1 MTEKLSFVG
10 SLRQKYLLATLLG
23 AAVAVLIYLGLS
35 AFGSYLIDEV
45 YLSSENVA
53 RRKARI
59 YSEFSS
65 YVSAEGV
72 TGRDSA
78 AVARW
83 TASHDYVTI
92 FLFDTGRSQQ
102 LYAGGEIVSRG
113 AADGY
118 DPSVHGK
125 LYTIRFADGL
135 YQIAIDDSSHLRQR
149 QVVKITSLIGAGLCF
164 LILEF
169 WYTSRLTR
177 RIIALSREANKVSSG
192 ELDRSI
198 SVVGDDELSNLAAS
212 MEEMRR
218 SVIARLGS
226 EKRAWEANAELITSV
241 SHDIRTPM
249 TSLIG
254 YLELLRDNGGDGELR
269 AQFLESAYGKAIEL
283 KDLTDQLFRYF
294 LVYGKAE
301 PELALERVDGLV
313 LLGQLLG
320 EAEFDLSEAGF
331 AVQRIDFEGD
341 CTLTVD
347 PIQLK
352 RVMDNLVSN
361 IKKYADP
368 AQSVVFLSELHDG
381 TLSIS
386 VSNAVSPNAA
396 RRESTKIGLR
406 TCEKILSALGGSFQT
421 RTEGGHFAAELTL
434 PTTN

>member
-1 MTEKLSFVG
+1 MTEKLSFVR
-10 SLRQKYLLATLLG
+10 SLRQKSLVVTLLG
-23 AAVAVLIYLGLS
+23 AALGILVYLALA
-35 AFGSYLIDEV
+35 AFGSRLIDEV
-45 YLSSENVA
+45 YLSPENVA

-59 YSEFSS
+59 YSAFSN
-65 YVSAEGV
+65 YVSAEGI

-113 AADGY
+113 ADGY
-118 DPSVHGK
+118 DPSVHGR
-125 LYTIRFADGL
+125 LFPIRFADGL

-149 QVVKITSLIGAGLCF
+149 QVVRIVSLVGAGLGL

-169 WYTSRLTR
+169 LYTDRLTR
-177 RIIALSREANKVSSG
+177 RIIALSKEANAVSSG
-192 ELDRSI
+192 ELDRQI
-198 SVVGDDELSNLAAS
+198 PTLGDDELGTLAVS

-218 SVIARLGS
+218 SVIERLGS

-254 YLELLRDNGGDGELR
+254 YLELLREKGGSEELR
-269 AQFLESAYGKAIEL
+269 GQFLDSAYGKAIEL
-283 KDLTDQLFRYF
+283 KELTDQLFRYF
-294 LVYGKAE
+294 LVYGKAQPDME
-301 PELALERVDGLV
+301 RERVDASV

-320 EAEFDLSEAGF
+320 EAEFDLTEAGF
-331 AVQRIDFEGD
+331 SVQRIDFAGD
-341 CTLTVD
+341 CTLEVD
-347 PIQLK
+347 PMQLK

-368 AQSVVFLSELHDG
+368 EKPVVFLSELAEG
-381 TLSIS
+381 KLSLS
-386 VSNAVSPNAA
+386 VSNAISPSLA
-396 RRESTKIGLR
+396 RRESTRIGLR
-406 TCEKILSALGGSFQT
+406 TCEKILSALGGSFHT
-421 RTEGGHFAAELTL
+421 RSEDGRFAAELTL
-434 PTTN
+434 PAV

>member
-1 MTEKLSFVG
+1 MTEKR
-10 SLRQKYLLATLLG
+10 SLIRSLWQKYLLVTLLG
-23 AAVAVLIYLGLS
+23 AAVGVLVYLALA
-35 AFGSYLIDEV
+35 AFGGRMIDEV
-45 YLSSENVA
+45 YMSSENVA
-53 RRKARI
+53 RRKAKI
-59 YSEFSS
+59 YSAFSS
-65 YVSAEGV
+65 YVSARGI

-102 LYAGGEIVSRG
+102 LYAGGEIVSR
-113 AADGY
+113 AAEGY
-118 DPSVHGK
+118 DPAVHGK
-125 LYTIRFADGL
+125 LFPVRFADGL
-135 YQIAIDDSSHLRQR
+135 YQIAIDDSSQLRQR
-149 QVVKITSLIGAGLCF
+149 QVVKIISIVGAGLCF

-169 WYTSRLTR
+169 WYTDRLTR
-177 RIIALSREANKVSSG
+177 RIIALSKEANAVSSG
-192 ELDRSI
+192 ELDRHI
-198 SVVGDDELSNLAAS
+198 PIVGEDELSDLAAS
-212 MEEMRR
+212 MEEMRQ
-218 SVIARLGS
+218 SVIERLGS

-254 YLELLRDNGGDGELR
+254 YLELLRERDADAETR
-269 AQFLESAYGKAIEL
+269 RQFIDSAYGKAIEL

-301 PELALERVDGLV
+301 PELALERTDGLV

-320 EAEFDLSEAGF
+320 EAEFDLTEAGF
-331 AVQRIDFEGD
+331 TVQRIDFEGD
-341 CTLTVD
+341 CTLVVD

-368 AQSVVFLSELHDG
+368 RQPVVFLSELGDRR
-381 TLSIS
+381 LSVT
-386 VSNAVSPNAA
+386 VSNAVSPELA

-406 TCEKILSALGGSFQT
+406 TCEKILSALGGSFTT
-421 RTEGGHFAAELTL
+421 RTEDGRFAAELTL
-434 PTTN
+434 PAERE

>member
-1 MTEKLSFVG
+1 MTEKRSFVG

-23 AAVAVLIYLGLS
+23 AAVAVLIYLGLR
-35 AFGSYLIDEV
+35 AFGGYMIDEV

-53 RRKARI
+53 RRKAHI
-59 YSEFSS
+59 YSQFSS
-65 YVSAEGV
+65 YISAEGI

-102 LYAGGEIVSRG
+102 LYAGGEIDSRG
-113 AADGY
+113 AEGY

-125 LYTIRFADGL
+125 LYPIRFADGL
-135 YQIAIDDSSHLRQR
+135 YQIAIDDSSYLRQR
-149 QVVKITSLIGAGLCF
+149 QVVKIVSLIGAGLCF

-177 RIIALSREANKVSSG
+177 RIISLSREANKVSSG

-198 SVVGDDELSNLAAS
+198 PVVGVDELSNLAAS

-218 SVIARLGS
+218 SVIERLGS
-226 EKRAWEANAELITSV
+226 EKRAWEANTELITSV

-254 YLELLRDNGGDGELR
+254 YLELLRERGGDADAR
-269 AQFLESAYGKAIEL
+269 QQFLDSAYGKAIEL

-294 LVYGKAE
+294 LIYGKAE
-301 PELALERVDGLV
+301 PELALERVDALV

-320 EAEFDLSEAGF
+320 EAEFDLTEAGF
-331 AVQRIDFEGD
+331 SVQRIDFEGD

-347 PIQLK
+347 PVQLK

-368 AQSVVFLSELHDG
+368 ARPVVFLSQLTDG
-381 TLSIS
+381 ALSLS
-386 VSNAVSPNAA
+386 VSNTVSLSAVH
-396 RRESTKIGLR
+396 RESTKIGLR
-406 TCEKILSALGGSFQT
+406 TCEKILSALGGSFT
-421 RTEGGHFAAELTL
+421 THIEDGHFAAELTL
-434 PTTN
+434 PTTKQ

>member
-1 MTEKLSFVG
+1 MTDLRSLLR
-10 SLRQKYLLATLLG
+10 SLRQKYLLVTLLG
-23 AAVAVLIYLGLS
+23 AALGVLVYLALGAV
-35 AFGSYLIDEV
+35 GSRVIDEV
-45 YLSSENVA
+45 YMSPGNVA

-59 YSEFSS
+59 YSAFSS
-65 YVSAEGV
+65 YVSAEGIA
-72 TGRDSA
+72 GRDSA

-83 TASHDYVTI
+83 TATHDYVTI

-113 AADGY
+113 ADGY
-118 DPSVHGK
+118 DPAVHGR
-125 LYTIRFADGL
+125 LYPVRFADGM
-135 YQIAIDDSSHLRQR
+135 YQIAIDDSSYLRQR
-149 QVVKITSLIGAGLCF
+149 QMVKIVSLVGAGLCL

-169 WYTSRLTR
+169 WYTDRLTR
-177 RIIALSREANKVSSG
+177 RIIALSREANAVSSG
-192 ELDRSI
+192 ELDRHI
-198 SVVGDDELSNLAAS
+198 PIAGDDELSDLAAS
-212 MEEMRR
+212 MEDMRH
-218 SVIARLGS
+218 SVIERLGS

-254 YLELLRDNGGDGELR
+254 YLELLRERGDDAESR
-269 AQFLESAYGKAIEL
+269 RQFVDSAYGKAIEL

-301 PELALERVDGLV
+301 PELALERADGPV

-320 EAEFDLSEAGF
+320 EAEFDLTEAGF
-331 AVQRIDFEGD
+331 TVQRIDFEGS

-361 IKKYADP
+361 IRKYADP
-368 AQSVVFLSELHDG
+368 ARPVVFLSQLEDG
-381 TLSIS
+381 RLVIT
-386 VSNAVSPNAA
+386 VSNAVSPTAA

-406 TCEKILSALGGSFQT
+406 TCEKILSALGGSFAV
-421 RTEGGHFAAELTL
+421 RNEGDHFAAELTL
-434 PTTN
+434 PAE

>member
-1 MTEKLSFVG
+1 MTEKRSFVG

-23 AAVAVLIYLGLS
+23 AAVAVLIYLALS
-35 AFGSYLIDEV
+35 AFGSYMIDEV
-45 YLSSENVA
+45 YLSAENVA

-59 YSEFSS
+59 YSQFSS

-113 AADGY
+113 AEGY

-125 LYTIRFADGL
+125 LYPIRFADGL
-135 YQIAIDDSSHLRQR
+135 YQIAIDDSSYLRQR
-149 QVVKITSLIGAGLCF
+149 QVVKIVSLVGAGLCF

-198 SVVGDDELSNLAAS
+198 PVVGVDELSNLAAS

-218 SVIARLGS
+218 SVIERLGS

-254 YLELLRDNGGDGELR
+254 YLELLREPGGDGEQR
-269 AQFLESAYGKAIEL
+269 GQFLDSAYGKAIEL

-331 AVQRIDFEGD
+331 SVQRIDFEGD

-368 AQSVVFLSELHDG
+368 AKPVVFLSELADG
-381 TLSIS
+381 ALSLS

-406 TCEKILSALGGSFQT
+406 TCEKILSALGGSFRT
-421 RTEGGHFAAELTL
+421 RTEDGRFSAELTL
-434 PTTN
+434 PAAKK